1 MADAFVQQSERT
13 FKSVRK
19 PAIYGAVFG
28 ALFFALMSFVIDH
41 MFQIGHGGMGLAVV
55 SGAAFGGLAGLFVG
69 LVASHRGREQG
80 A

>member
-13 FKSVRK
+13 FRAVRK

-28 ALFFALMSFVIDH
+28 ALFFTLISFVLDH
-41 MFQIGHGGMGLAVV
+41 MLQTGQGGMGLAVI

-69 LVASHRGREQG
+69 LVRSHRDRQLR

>member
-13 FKSVRK
+13 FRSVRK

-28 ALFFALMSFVIDH
+28 ALFFALISFVLDH
-41 MFQIGHGGMGLAVV
+41 MLQTGQGGMGLAVI
-55 SGAAFGGLAGLFVG
+55 SGSAFGGLLGLFVG
-69 LVASHRGREQG
+69 LLRSHGGRRHG